1 MGIAEG
7 KVAVI
12 SGAARGQGRSHA
24 LRLAR
29 EGADIIGLDICE
41 DISTM
46 TYPNA
51 SKADLDETIRLVEV
65 AGGRMIGTVCDIR
78 DAEATTAAVDAA
90 AKEFGRVDIILAN
103 AGIIRLGG
111 TPAEMEA
118 QTWQDV
124 LGVNLTGAYH
134 LIRAALPHVIAG
146 GRGGSIVLTG
156 STAGTRPIGG
166 LDPETNRLDAA
177 SLAYTSSKWALKG
190 IGRQMAHELAPHS
203 IRVNVV
209 HPTGVL
215 SGMTMNAAMM
225 ALQEQAMQGG
235 ANSISQMSNAMPVEI
250 LEPEEISNAIA
261 FLVSDEA
268 RYITG
273 VSLPVD
279 AGFSVK

>member
-124 LGVNLTGAYH
+124 MA
-134 LIRAALPHVIAG
+134 
-146 GRGGSIVLTG
+146 
-156 STAGTRPIGG
+156 ST
-166 LDPETNRLDAA
+166 
-177 SLAYTSSKWALKG
+177 
-190 IGRQMAHELAPHS
+190 
-203 IRVNVV
+203 
-209 HPTGVL
+209 
-215 SGMTMNAAMM
+215 
-225 ALQEQAMQGG
+225 
-235 ANSISQMSNAMPVEI
+235 
-250 LEPEEISNAIA
+250 
-261 FLVSDEA
+261 
-268 RYITG
+268 
-273 VSLPVD
+273 
-279 AGFSVK
+279 

>member
-24 LRLAR
+24 VRLAK
-29 EGADIIGLDICE
+29 EGADIIGLDICA

-51 SKADLDETIRLVEV
+51 SLADLEETINLVE
-65 AGGRMIGTVCDIR
+65 AEGGRMIGKVCDIR
-78 DAEATTAAVDAA
+78 DADATEAAVNEAVAD
-90 AKEFGRVDIILAN
+90 FGRVDIILSN

-111 TPAEMEA
+111 TPKEMEV

-124 LGVNLTGAYH
+124 LGTNLTGGFH
-134 LIRAALPHVIAG
+134 LIRAALPHMIEG
-146 GRGGSIVLTG
+146 GRGGSIILTG

-166 LDPETNRLDAA
+166 LNPETNRFDPA
-177 SLAYTSSKWALKG
+177 SLAYTSSKWALRG
-190 IGRQMAHELAPHS
+190 IGRQMAHELAPHN
-203 IRVNVV
+203 IRVNVI
-209 HPTGVL
+209 HPTGVI
-215 SGMTMNAAMM
+215 SGMTMNDAMF
-225 ALQEQAMQGG
+225 ALHAQALEGG
-235 ANSISQMSNAMPVEI
+235 SNTISQMSNAMPVEI
-250 LEPEEISNAIA
+250 LEASEISNAVA

-268 RYITG
+268 KYITG